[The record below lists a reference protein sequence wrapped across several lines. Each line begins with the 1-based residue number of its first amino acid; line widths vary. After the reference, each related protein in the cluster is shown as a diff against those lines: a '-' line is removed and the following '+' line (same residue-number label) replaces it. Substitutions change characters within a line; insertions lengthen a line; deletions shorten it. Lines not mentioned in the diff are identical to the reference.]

1 MSEKYKIQC
10 KICGREFESSYKHAQ
25 ICSEECR
32 EENKKL
38 HARKQTADRRE
49 KNRALMGTRFCT
61 VCGKEF
67 PIKNWNQKV
76 CSKECVL
83 KHRSKT
89 KAINKRKKKEQIVAV
104 AKQKEQK
111 MIPLVKD
118 SVAAQK
124 AGTSYGKHAA
134 VPYLAKQSEEMAK
147 RRRELD
153 AEWEKKRNEKK
164 NVENHDEVLL

>member
-1 MSEKYKIQC
+1 MSEKYKIKC
-10 KICGREFESSYKHAQ
+10 KICGREFESSYKHATL
-25 ICSEECR
+25 CSEECR
-32 EENKKL
+32 KENKRL
-38 HARKQTADRRE
+38 HARKQTVDRRE
-49 KNRALMGTRFCT
+49 KNRALMGTGICV

-67 PIKNWNQKV
+67 PLKNWNQKV
-76 CSKECVL
+76 CSKGCIL
-83 KHRSKT
+83 KHKSKT
-89 KAINKRKKKEQIVAV
+89 KAINRLKKKEQIVAI
-104 AKQKEQK
+104 AKHKEQK

-124 AGTSYGKHAA
+124 AGTSYGKYAIK
-134 VPYLAKQSEEMAK
+134 PYLAKQSEEMAK